1 MKPAAFAYHAPSDLG
16 RVLELL
22 GDSHRDAR
30 VIAGGQSLVPMMNF
44 RIATP
49 STLVDLRRVTE
60 LQRLEV
66 DDSGGLIVGAGV
78 TQSRL
83 LEDERV
89 AARWPLLAQALRH
102 VGHPQVRN
110 RGTVCGS
117 LAHHDP
123 AAELPAA
130 ALALDARIVVE
141 GLDGRREV
149 DAADFFVS
157 YYETALRPGELIV
170 EVRVPARDPGE
181 GHAFLEVA
189 RKHGDFALVGA
200 AALVRRTPDDRLGGV
215 RLVLFGIGDRARRF
229 IETEQQLV
237 DLDCDVAEVRSVVDA
252 IRDVIDPID
261 DNRAGAEY
269 RRDVA
274 CALAVDAVVAAWGAA
289 GE

>member
-1 MKPAAFAYHAPSDLG
+1 MKPAAFAYHAPPDLG

-22 GDSHRDAR
+22 GDPHRDAR
-30 VIAGGQSLVPMMNF
+30 IIAGGQSLVPMMNF

-49 STLVDLRRVTE
+49 GTLVDLRRVTE

-89 AARWPLLAQALRH
+89 AARWPLLAQALKH

-117 LAHHDP
+117 LAHNDP

-130 ALALDARIVVE
+130 ALALDARIVIE
-141 GLDGRREV
+141 GPDGRREV
-149 DAADFFVS
+149 NAADFFVS

-170 EVRVPARDPGE
+170 EVRIPARDPGE

-200 AALVRRTPDDRLGGV
+200 AALVRRTPDDRLGEA

-229 IETEQQLV
+229 TETEQQLV
-237 DLDCDVAEVRSVVDA
+237 DLDCDVAEVTSVVDA
-252 IRDVIDPID
+252 IRDMIDPID
-261 DNRAGAEY
+261 DNRASAAY

-274 CALAVDAVVAAWGAA
+274 CALAVDAIVTAWGVA